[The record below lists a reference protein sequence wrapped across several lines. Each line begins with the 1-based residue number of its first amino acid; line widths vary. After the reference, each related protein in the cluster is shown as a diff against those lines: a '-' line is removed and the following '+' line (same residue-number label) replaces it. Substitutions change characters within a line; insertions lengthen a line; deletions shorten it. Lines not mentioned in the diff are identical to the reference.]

1 MDNKQLLFETP
12 PTDDLSED
20 KLDSAVDSDDYDIF
34 MGIYE
39 LSVTLGHYHP
49 NIKQIMRV
57 LAKSQTPNN
66 DSMEV
71 AVLNEIR
78 LRFED
83 LQEGNDAEEKPLH
96 GAEQEIFMYLY
107 KELSNLQPDERERV
121 NYLKLS
127 LELFDEERRKDL
139 GTEETLSN
147 RLRSIDRLHLNIE
160 KIVARIDASTD
171 EASNVDSLAAF
182 ALNISDGRDDSP
194 VDIPVGTRLTVAP
207 EGPKGMPADD
217 PNGVSVL
224 DDADITFNAARAVSV
239 PVPVNDIQ
247 AVSKATDNP
256 REILAAPA
264 DTSAGVLNV
273 SRADAVTLHSNVS
286 FNEQS
291 NVAQVNVL
299 DHLELEHLKHTQ
311 LLISEFIQNITVM
324 VKGVK
329 GANSDPNQKNTP
341 ETFEDLSFTD
351 DDLLD
356 NSLSKLTVQKRKARA
371 TAIPLRQKSNDKVE
385 ELIDCSKILDQQTSV
400 GVPSKWQHQRHI
412 FAAPRDIFQLFK
424 SNPAYQWPPNDLN
437 APDFFEQLDQ
447 FYEVTAHKDNA
458 PTTQVNVSS
467 VQSRLKSLLR
477 SIKKDL
483 PKNIRYS
490 DWLIRV
496 GKCQLTQLLTSEER
510 EAYDTWRWQLRDS
523 GGHELTDE
531 DRYRDALKG
540 LMGSESAHL
549 KWSALNSRLLL
560 RYPHHQHSISDS
572 YLLLALGH
580 VGYLY
585 RSLSLKMQELAQ
597 RGAEGDQ
604 ALAEYIHGDLS
615 SFHEFHNE
623 QSARHGSLF
632 GLFLRT
638 RGFQQRFQYLLNL
651 LLHVKSGKSPVVTLY
666 NQLGQRVDREEET
679 LQKWL
684 MIASNELLS
693 KLHSWLLK
701 GQLPASPCE
710 EFFIFQNLA
719 LTTDKFWQERFQLS
733 EPFSLFFDSRLTTL
747 LISIGRSHVYS
758 KVYLFTEMETL
769 VSARELH
776 NRLVEAFQQLY
787 QNGDQ
792 EPLYQLVSE
801 LHLDV
806 CGKVIRCLY
815 NYEPTPLDLFQNLH
829 KYLLLTDVQFV
840 RQLIELLEPVLEGP
854 ASTYDSELLNYMISN
869 MLPNRIPDLYVGEAI
884 SEGSKCWS
892 RFELHWK
899 LPIHWMALLGE
910 SLLQYE
916 SIFPG
921 LWKFHHAYY
930 VLCQRT
936 MRQDWHFRQLNQLD
950 NKCLV
955 HVQCHF
961 DKLIDILL
969 DLMDG
974 LKIYLLQDVLD
985 VACAKFKLTLQQVK
999 SIEEML
1005 DANRIYL
1012 EAVKLGSFQM
1022 KTCKR
1027 SSDYLEKVY
1036 SLILDLEL
1044 RQQKFHRLFQIYLNY
1059 DSDESYVGSIYSNS
1073 LNDFRL
1079 SCQKTCDSLNELEE
1093 EIYAAISD
1101 FLLSLHVSG
1110 YPSFRSL
1117 ARKLDSQG
1125 LYKNQMEVLRFVDT
1139 FAFQRMLKS
1148 CKT

>member
-1 MDNKQLLFETP
+1 MDNKQLLFENP
-12 PTDDLSED
+12 ATDDFFED
-20 KLDSAVDSDDYDIF
+20 KLDSAVESDDYDIF

-71 AVLNEIR
+71 ALLNDIR
-78 LRFED
+78 LCFEH
-83 LQEGNDAEEKPLH
+83 LQEENDAEEKPLH
-96 GAEQEIFMYLY
+96 EAEQEIFMYLY
-107 KELSNLQPDERERV
+107 KELSNLELDERERM

-139 GTEETLSN
+139 GIEDTLSN

-171 EASNVDSLAAF
+171 EAPNVDSLAAV
-182 ALNISDGRDDSP
+182 ADDTVTRYGYDFP
-194 VDIPVGTRLTVAP
+194 VDFPVGTRLSAAP
-207 EGPKGMPADD
+207 EGPKAMPTDD
-217 PNGVSVL
+217 PQGSSVL
-224 DDADITFNAARAVSV
+224 DDADSPLNAARDVSV
-239 PVPVNDIQ
+239 AAPVNNIQ
-247 AVSKATDNP
+247 AVSKATDNT
-256 REILAAPA
+256 REILAAP
-264 DTSAGVLNV
+264 TNTPAGVLN
-273 SRADAVTLHSNVS
+273 AVALHSDIS

-291 NVAQVNVL
+291 NVAQVNVRDDL
-299 DHLELEHLKHTQ
+299 ALEHLKNTQ
-311 LLISEFIQNITVM
+311 LLISEFIRNMTMM
-324 VKGVK
+324 VKGVP
-329 GANSDPNQKNTP
+329 GTNSDPNQISP
-341 ETFEDLSFTD
+341 EETSEDLALTD
-351 DDLLD
+351 DDLED
-356 NSLSKLTVQKRKARA
+356 NSLSRLTVQKRNARA
-371 TAIPLRQKSNDKVE
+371 TAIPPKQKSKD
-385 ELIDCSKILDQQTSV
+385 LIGQQTPIEF
-400 GVPSKWQHQRHI
+400 PSKWQHQRHI
-412 FAAPRDIFQLFK
+412 IAAPRDIFKLFK
-424 SNPAYQWPPNDLN
+424 SNPAYQWPTNDLN

-447 FYEVTAHKDNA
+447 FYEVTAHKDGA
-458 PTTQVNVSS
+458 PTTQINVSS

-477 SIKKDL
+477 GIKKDL
-483 PKNIRYS
+483 PKNISYS

-510 EAYDTWRWQLRDS
+510 EAYDTWRWQLRDR
-523 GGHELTDE
+523 GGQKLTDE

-540 LMGSESAHL
+540 LLGSESPHL

-560 RYPHHQHSISDS
+560 RYPHHQHSISES

-585 RSLSLKMQELAQ
+585 RSLKLKMHELAQ

-615 SFHEFHNE
+615 SFHEFHYE
-623 QSARHGSLF
+623 QLARHRSLLS
-632 GLFLRT
+632 LFLRT

-651 LLHVKSGKSPVVTLY
+651 LLHVKKGKSRFLSLY
-666 NQLGQRVDREEET
+666 SQLGQRVFREEVTVE
-679 LQKWL
+679 KWL
-684 MIASNELLS
+684 MVASNELLVM
-693 KLHSWLLK
+693 LNCWLLR
-701 GQLPASPCE
+701 GQLPESDCE
-710 EFFIFQNLA
+710 EFFIVQNLA
-719 LTTDKFWQERFQLS
+719 LSTDKFWQESFRLS
-733 EPFSLFFDSRLTTL
+733 EPFSLFFDSRLSTL
-747 LISIGRSHVYS
+747 MISIGRNHVYS
-758 KVYLFTEMETL
+758 KIYLCTEMEAL
-769 VSARELH
+769 VSARELQY
-776 NRLVEAFQQLY
+776 RLLDAFQQLY
-787 QNGDQ
+787 QDGDQ
-792 EPLYQLVSE
+792 EPLYELVSE

-815 NYEPTPLDLFQNLH
+815 NYAPSPLDLFQNLH
-829 KYLLLTDVQFV
+829 KYLLLTDEHFV

-854 ASTYDSELLNYMISN
+854 ANFYDPELLNYMMSN
-869 MLPNRIPDLYVGEAI
+869 MLPNRIPDLFVGEAI

-892 RFELHWK
+892 RFVLHWK
-899 LPIHWMALLGE
+899 LPIHWMALLGD

-930 VLCQRT
+930 VLSQRI
-936 MRQDWHFRQLNQLD
+936 MRQNWHFRQRNQQD
-950 NKCLV
+950 NKCLE

-974 LKIYLLQDVLD
+974 LKIYLLQDVVD
-985 VACAKFKLTLQQVK
+985 VACAEFKLTLQKVT
-999 SIEEML
+999 SIDEML
-1005 DANRIYL
+1005 AANRIYL
-1012 EAVKLGSFQM
+1012 DAIKLGSFQI
-1022 KTCKR
+1022 KAVKR

-1036 SLILDLEL
+1036 SLIHDLEM

-1059 DSDESYVGSIYSNS
+1059 DSDDSYDGSIYSNR
-1073 LNDFRL
+1073 LNDFRF

-1101 FLLSLHVSG
+1101 FLLSLHVGG

-1125 LYKNQMEVLRFVDT
+1125 LYKNQKEVLRFVDT

-1148 CKT
+1148 CRT

>member
-207 EGPKGMPADD
+207 EGPK
-217 PNGVSVL
+217 
-224 DDADITFNAARAVSV
+224 
-239 PVPVNDIQ
+239 
-247 AVSKATDNP
+247 
-256 REILAAPA
+256 
-264 DTSAGVLNV
+264 
-273 SRADAVTLHSNVS
+273 
-286 FNEQS
+286 
-291 NVAQVNVL
+291 
-299 DHLELEHLKHTQ
+299 
-311 LLISEFIQNITVM
+311 VM